1 MWFGIGH
8 VSGEGA
14 LARIPLR
21 YDNGAMKYRQRPKSM
36 AWAAALGLLLGAALP
51 GLADACQARDFSFD
65 KAGWVHEPLSKLKR
79 DTVYTLVKEDGRTV
93 LRASAD
99 RSASAY
105 AVPLQPPA
113 SVPTS
118 LTWRW
123 KTDALIPGA
132 DNRERSKEDSPVR
145 VMLAFDGDFST
156 LSPEEQT
163 RFKRAKSFT
172 GQDLPYATLMY
183 IWSEQ
188 VPVETIIPST
198 HTSQVK
204 MLVVASGRAGLGQWQ
219 TVRRNVAA
227 DYRRAY
233 GAAPG
238 PVLSVSVMTDTDNTG
253 EKAVGEYADIRFECA
268 G

>member
-1 MWFGIGH
+1 
-8 VSGEGA
+8 
-14 LARIPLR
+14 
-21 YDNGAMKYRQRPKSM
+21 MKYRHRISV
-36 AWAAALGLLLGAALP
+36 ACLAGCCLLLAAVFSGAAS
-51 GLADACQARDFSFD
+51 ACQARDFRFD
-65 KAGWVHEPLSKLKR
+65 KGWVHEPLSKLKR
-79 DTVYTLVKEDGRTV
+79 DTVYTLVKEEGHTV
-93 LRASAD
+93 LRAVAD

-105 AVPLQPPA
+105 VALIQPPA

-118 LTWRW
+118 LSWRW
-123 KTDALIPGA
+123 KTDALVPGA
-132 DNRERSKEDSPVR
+132 DNRERSKEDAPLR

-156 LSPEEQT
+156 LSQEEQT
-163 RFKRAKSFT
+163 RFKRARSLT

-188 VPVETIIPST
+188 VPVETVIPST

-204 MLVVASGRAGLGQWQ
+204 MLVVASGSAGLGKWQ
-219 TVRRNVAA
+219 SVRRNVAA

-233 GAAPG
+233 GAEPG

-253 EKAVGEYADIRFECA
+253 EKAVGEYADIRFDCA